1 MVKHV
6 LVPLDGSEGSENAF
20 EFALEE
26 FSDTRLTLVHVVN
39 PKSSEKIQVTEG
51 SIPFDDEKR
60 EEIIEESA
68 TFLDE
73 YAQDAEEH
81 GIEATKVYKGGE
93 PSEEVVE
100 YAEENEIDHIVMG
113 SHGRS
118 GVSRVLLG
126 SVAEDVTR
134 NSPVPVTVVR

>member
-1 MVKHV
+1 MAKHI
-6 LVPLDGSEGSENAF
+6 LIPLDGSEGSEDAF

-26 FSDTRLTLVHVVN
+26 FSDARITLVHVVD

-51 SIPFDDEKR
+51 SIPFDDETR
-60 EEIIEESA
+60 EEIVEES
-68 TFLDE
+68 TSFLDE
-73 YAQDAEEH
+73 YAKGAEEQ
-81 GIEATKVYKGGE
+81 GVEATKEYKVGD
-93 PSEEVVE
+93 PSEEIVE
-100 YAEENEIDHIVMG
+100 YAEENEVDHIVMG

-134 NSPVPVTVVR
+134 RSPVPVTVVR